1 MVYLVRFQR
10 RLPPVMH
17 QVRLRTFSST
27 SHALNNQQSNP
38 SQKTAARQSKRKP
51 RSMSPNARRSW
62 RRGDNAFYNSF
73 NSSKK
78 ASGLYEYDDVQ
89 AAWRSLITVD
99 RTLPG
104 AVPITQTPSLIDHD
118 VAVAGQLESVGD
130 EQNVFLESAYATET
144 VSVED
149 VNHALAGW
157 FQYEIEVEKELD
169 RSGKKSNWFA
179 VRSQSRFA
187 VRSQSRE
194 WRSSPAEPTKR
205 HKWPARQDA
214 RATSEEIDEELEPDE
229 LFDEDDEEF
238 DIDEHDVVEEVYEG
252 DGQWREFV
260 QSLSLRNDVKKFIAE
275 TSEIDNEEFEKEIEK
290 LMKDLDRKLSS
301 GEAVEITE
309 DQQKFIEETE
319 QLLDD
324 VEVEQYSQEAIERD
338 VEDAIRDLGISSSSE
353 GDESVAV
360 LELQD
365 DELDG
370 DSQPEAVANNVTLNR
385 TSKLKRHESLATIV
399 PNNAP
404 EEQKMEIFT
413 STIED
418 APQMLNRDQAREYLP
433 KDFPSP
439 IRVPFEDIVKSGNYI
454 ERPVV
459 DDRDLRPTE
468 IYGDYSRWTELE
480 DKRYGPALIKN
491 GSISPADKAKMAA
504 IIDRFVS

>member
-1 MVYLVRFQR
+1 MTYLVRFQR
-10 RLPPVMH
+10 SLPPVVH

-27 SHALNNQQSNP
+27 SHTLNDQQSTP
-38 SQKTAARQSKRKP
+38 SQKSPARQNKRQS
-51 RSMSPNARRSW
+51 RAMSAKARRSW

-73 NSSKK
+73 NSSKRT
-78 ASGLYEYDDVQ
+78 SGLYRYDDVQ

-104 AVPITQTPSLIDHD
+104 AVPITQTPSLIDD
-118 VAVAGQLESVGD
+118 DLVVAGQLESVGD
-130 EQNVFLESAYATET
+130 EQNVFLESANATEV

-149 VNHALAGW
+149 VNLALAGW
-157 FQYEIEVEKELD
+157 YQYEIEVEKEMD

-179 VRSQSRFA
+179 VRSQSRPG
-187 VRSQSRE
+187 
-194 WRSSPAEPTKR
+194 RSSPAEPTKR
-205 HKWPARQDA
+205 HQWPARQDA
-214 RATSEEIDEELEPDE
+214 RPTTENINEEVEDDE

-238 DIDEHDVVEEVYEG
+238 DIDEHDGVDEVYEG
-252 DGQWREFV
+252 DAKSEEQWREFV

-275 TSEIDNEEFEKEIEK
+275 TSETDDAEFEKEVEK

-301 GEAVEITE
+301 GETVEITE

-319 QLLDD
+319 ELLDD
-324 VEVEQYSQEAIERD
+324 VEVEQYSHKAMERD
-338 VEDAIRDLGISSSSE
+338 VEDAIRALGISSSSA
-353 GDESVAV
+353 GDAGVVV
-360 LELQD
+360 LEQQD
-365 DELDG
+365 GELDH
-370 DSQPEAVANNVTLNR
+370 DSQPEVVAKTVTLDR
-385 TSKLKRHESLATIV
+385 TSKVKRHQNIATIV
-399 PNNAP
+399 PNNAS

-413 STIED
+413 STID
-418 APQMLNRDQAREYLP
+418 GAPDMLNRDQAREYLP
-433 KDFPSP
+433 LDFPSP

-480 DKRYGPALIKN
+480 DKRYAPALMKN
-491 GSISPADKAKMAA
+491 ASISPADKAKMAA